1 MWCKHRNI
9 MNLLEN
15 RVSLEIVKSKFV
27 LLLPAPDSQPQC
39 KHVPFPAGDTCRSTM
54 IGRVAKGR
62 LQIRQIYRLL
72 QWIHIGD
79 KVQIRKM
86 LKLGVQNL
94 INLTEPRDRIGV
106 LHVAVSANNEG
117 TTLMLLAKPGHI
129 YLYLEP
135 NLVQVCFF
143 ISWIN
148 LNCFIWLH
156 WWI

>member
-1 MWCKHRNI
+1 
-9 MNLLEN
+9 MNLQEN
-15 RVSLEIVKSKFV
+15 HLCLDIVKSRFA
-27 LLLPAPDSQPQC
+27 LLLPALDSEPHC
-39 KHVPFPAGDTCRSTM
+39 KQNPFRAGDTCRSTM

-72 QWIHIGD
+72 QWIHVGD

-117 TTLMLLAKPGHI
+117 TVTLLA
-129 YLYLEP
+129 
-135 NLVQVCFF
+135 
-143 ISWIN
+143 
-148 LNCFIWLH
+148 
-156 WWI
+156 

>member
-1 MWCKHRNI
+1 MKNK
-9 MNLLEN
+9 LA
-15 RVSLEIVKSKFV
+15 
-27 LLLPAPDSQPQC
+27 LLLPALDSEPHC
-39 KHVPFPAGDTCRSTM
+39 KHDPFQAGDTRHSTM

-106 LHVAVSANNEG
+106 LHVAVSANDEG
-117 TTLMLLAKPGHI
+117 TTLI
-129 YLYLEP
+129 
-135 NLVQVCFF
+135 
-143 ISWIN
+143 
-148 LNCFIWLH
+148 
-156 WWI
+156 